1 MSENQIRICQFFEL
15 ETTTK
20 PTDTPPYRYQN
31 YFINENKTFGGV
43 SYSFVPFEIE
53 GGVSSL
59 NADNQQVTLRLPASE
74 YAVRLVEEGDGNRLS
89 KLVVYTR
96 FITAA
101 EGIPD
106 TGPEEYYV
114 GIGASFSDDTI
125 ELRFRSALD
134 GVAAGFPA
142 RTLTERNVGILPLE
156 SNLSLR

>member
-1 MSENQIRICQFFEL
+1 MSENQIRICQFFKL

-20 PTDTPPYRYQN
+20 PSEPYRYQN
-31 YFINENKTFGGV
+31 YFIGENKTLGGV
-43 SYSFVPFEIE
+43 SYSFVPFESE
-53 GGVSSL
+53 GGLSSL

-74 YAVRLVEEGDGNRLS
+74 YAVRLVEVGDGNRLS

-96 FITAA
+96 FINADGA
-101 EGIPD
+101 IK
-106 TGPEEYYV
+106 TGGFDEYYV

-142 RTLTERNVGILPLE
+142 RTLTEENVGILPLE
-156 SNLSLR
+156 STLSLR

>member
-1 MSENQIRICQFFEL
+1 MSENQIRICQFIEIQ
-15 ETTTK
+15 TTTK
-20 PTDTPPYRYQN
+20 LEAPYRYQN
-31 YFINENKTFGGV
+31 YFIGEEKTLSSI

-59 NADNQQVTLRLPASE
+59 NADNQQVTLLLPASE

-101 EGIPD
+101 ESIPD

-142 RTLTERNVGILPLE
+142 RTLTEKNVGILPLE

>member
-1 MSENQIRICQFFEL
+1 MSENQIRICQFFKL

-20 PTDTPPYRYQN
+20 PSEPYRYQN
-31 YFINENKTFGGV
+31 YFIGENKTLGGV

-53 GGVSSL
+53 GGISSL

-96 FITAA
+96 FINADGA
-101 EGIPD
+101 IK
-106 TGPEEYYV
+106 TGGFDEYYV

-142 RTLTERNVGILPLE
+142 RTLTEENVGILPLE
-156 SNLSLR
+156 STLSLR

>member
-1 MSENQIRICQFFEL
+1 MTSEIRICQFIKIEPS
-15 ETTTK
+15 K
-20 PTDTPPYRYQN
+20 GRVKHYQN
-31 YFINENKTFGGV
+31 YFIKETKSFKGA
-43 SYSFVPFEIE
+43 SYSFAPFEAE

-59 NADNQQVTLRLPASE
+59 NADNQQVTIRLPASE
-74 YAVRLVEEGDGNRLS
+74 YAIRLVEEGDGNRLS
-89 KLVVYTR
+89 KMLLCTR

-101 EGIPD
+101 GGIPNA
-106 TGPEEYYV
+106 GPEEYYV

-142 RTLTERNVGILPLE
+142 NALTEDNVGILPLD

>member
-1 MSENQIRICQFFEL
+1 MTSEIRICQFLQL
-15 ETTTK
+15 ETTNNRTH
-20 PTDTPPYRYQN
+20 RYQN
-31 YFINENKTFGGV
+31 YFLKVSKSFKSA
-43 SYSFVPFEIE
+43 SYSYVPFEVE
-53 GGVSSL
+53 GGISSL
-59 NADNQQVTLRLPASE
+59 NADNQQVTVRLPATE

-89 KLVVYTR
+89 KLLLYTR

-142 RTLTERNVGILPLE
+142 RTLTEENVGILPLE

>member
-1 MSENQIRICQFFEL
+1 MSENQIRICQFIKL

-20 PTDTPPYRYQN
+20 PEKPYYYQN
-31 YFINENKTFGGV
+31 YFIKENKTLGGV
-43 SYSFVPFEIE
+43 PYSFVPFEIE

-74 YAVRLVEEGDGNRLS
+74 YAVRLVELGDGNRLS

-96 FITAA
+96 FINANGA
-101 EGIPD
+101 IK
-106 TGPEEYYV
+106 TGGFDEYYV

-142 RTLTERNVGILPLE
+142 RTLTEENVGILPLE

>member
-1 MSENQIRICQFFEL
+1 MSENQIRICQFIKL
-15 ETTTK
+15 ETSK
-20 PTDTPPYRYQN
+20 GAVYYYQN
-31 YFINENKTFGGV
+31 YFIGESKALGGV
-43 SYSFVPFEIE
+43 PYSFVPFEIE

-96 FITAA
+96 FINADGA
-101 EGIPD
+101 IK
-106 TGPEEYYV
+106 TGGFDEDYV

-142 RTLTERNVGILPLE
+142 RTLTEENVGILPLE
-156 SNLSLR
+156 STLSLR

>member
-1 MSENQIRICQFFEL
+1 MTSEIRICQFLQL
-15 ETTTK
+15 ETTNNQMH
-20 PTDTPPYRYQN
+20 RYQN
-31 YFINENKTFGGV
+31 YFLKVNKNFKGA
-43 SYSFVPFEIE
+43 SYSYVPFEIE

-59 NADNQQVTLRLPASE
+59 NADNQQITVRLPATE
-74 YAVRLVEEGDGNRLS
+74 YAVRLVEEADGNRLS
-89 KLVVYTR
+89 KLLLYTR

-101 EGIPD
+101 EGIPN

-142 RTLTERNVGILPLE
+142 NALTEDNVGILPLDA
-156 SNLSLR
+156 SLSLR

>member
-1 MSENQIRICQFFEL
+1 MTSEIRICQFLQL
-15 ETTTK
+15 ETTNNRTH
-20 PTDTPPYRYQN
+20 RYQN
-31 YFINENKTFGGV
+31 YFLKVSKSFKSA
-43 SYSFVPFEIE
+43 SYSYVPFEVE
-53 GGVSSL
+53 GGISSL
-59 NADNQQVTLRLPASE
+59 NADNQQVTVRLPATE

-89 KLVVYTR
+89 KLILYTR

-101 EGIPD
+101 GGIPS

-142 RTLTERNVGILPLE
+142 NALTEDNVGILPLDA
-156 SNLSLR
+156 SLSLR